1 MTTTEILD
9 PAIFIFFMYK
19 FIHCFIEVDS
29 AKFSPGQD
37 KYPKCD
43 HCGEIAIVPDK
54 PGVLVPAQSLRF
66 SVGSEV
72 LEILS
77 FLFCRM

>member
-37 KYPKCD
+37 KYPQCD
-43 HCGEIAIVPDK
+43 HCGEIAIVPDI
-54 PGVLVPAQSLRF
+54 PCVLVPAQSLLF